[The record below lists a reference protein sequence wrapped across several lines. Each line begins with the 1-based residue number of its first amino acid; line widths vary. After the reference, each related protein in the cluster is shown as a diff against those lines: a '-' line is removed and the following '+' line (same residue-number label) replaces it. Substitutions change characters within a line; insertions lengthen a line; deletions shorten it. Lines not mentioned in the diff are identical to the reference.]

1 MTKKSSVQV
10 NITIPLEWKQSDIE
24 MVAKARA
31 WAVKAHAG
39 QKDKAGKD
47 YFKAHVTVVA
57 EGVKGGPIAEAVA
70 FLHDTVEDTS
80 VTIEDIRTGFPKEVA
95 DAVSTLTHSK
105 GISYAEYL
113 WYIQQNSIAV
123 KVKLSDLRSNMDL
136 TRLPHTPTERDLE
149 RTRKYKRAYTILSSR
164 EGIVCK
170 RLKQTVCKTAPL
182 QFTGSNPVR
191 HTIKPLRQVGPSRQ
205 PLKLESAVRVC
216 QGSYKHLCYV
226 KKVHYAEVA

>member
-1 MTKKSSVQV
+1 MAKKSSVQV

-57 EGVKGGPIAEAVA
+57 EGVKGDPIAEAVA

-105 GISYAEYL
+105 GI
-113 WYIQQNSIAV
+113 QQLLDGAVLCDVAPTITIFGVPVKNNSMIEVDNALAKIETNHGRV
-123 KVKLSDLRSNMDL
+123 FI
-136 TRLPHTPTERDLE
+136 T
-149 RTRKYKRAYTILSSR
+149 SS
-164 EGIVCK
+164 
-170 RLKQTVCKTAPL
+170 A
-182 QFTGSNPVR
+182 
-191 HTIKPLRQVGPSRQ
+191 TIKESKPLDKSVVLPFRRD
-205 PLKLESAVRVC
+205 R
-216 QGSYKHLCYV
+216 
-226 KKVHYAEVA
+226 

>member
-1 MTKKSSVQV
+1 MAKKSSVQV

-57 EGVKGGPIAEAVA
+57 EGVKGDPIAEAVA

-95 DAVSTLTHSK
+95 DAVSALTSQPPQACDFSHELGGFS
-105 GISYAEYL
+105 L
-113 WYIQQNSIAV
+113 
-123 KVKLSDLRSNMDL
+123 DL
-136 TRLPHTPTERDLE
+136 
-149 RTRKYKRAYTILSSR
+149 
-164 EGIVCK
+164 
-170 RLKQTVCKTAPL
+170 
-182 QFTGSNPVR
+182 
-191 HTIKPLRQVGPSRQ
+191 
-205 PLKLESAVRVC
+205 
-216 QGSYKHLCYV
+216 
-226 KKVHYAEVA
+226 